1 MIQWQEGAARPG
13 AGEDQWKGKDMSVPV
28 KVIVVGGGIG
38 GLTAAIAL
46 RRAGLEVVV
55 FERAAELQE
64 IGAGLLL
71 AANAQKALG
80 KLGLAEA
87 VARLGTPAS
96 AGEVRS
102 WRGEVLASI
111 PARELEHRVG
121 AASAAVHRA
130 DLQALLLRELG
141 EGPLHLDSEVEGF
154 EQDEAGVTVH
164 LAGGSEERAD
174 LLVGADGLHSRVRDR
189 LFGPEEPRYV
199 GYTTWRAVAKPE
211 REPLPWGTGFE
222 SWGRGVRFGC
232 AHIGKGRVYWFA
244 TRNAAEGGKD
254 GPSGSTA
261 GARSSLL
268 QLFGDWHHPVSELI
282 EATDEEAIRRDDL
295 YDREPLSVRW
305 GVGRVTLLGDA
316 AHPMT
321 PNLGQGACQAI
332 EDAVVLAR
340 RLREVDGAA
349 REGVAGVLRRYEEL
363 RAARTARIVRRSR
376 RIGQVGQLENP
387 LLCHLRDRVLAMSPS
402 KLQLRQLEVV
412 VGHEV

>member
-1 MIQWQEGAARPG
+1 MIQWQKGASRPD
-13 AGEDQWKGKDMSVPV
+13 AGEDQWKGKDMKVPV

-46 RRAGLEVVV
+46 RRAGLDVVV
-55 FERAAELQE
+55 FERAAEFQE

-71 AANAQKALG
+71 AANAQKSLG

-96 AGEVRS
+96 AGEIRS

-111 PARELEHRVG
+111 PAQEIERRVG
-121 AASAAVHRA
+121 VPSAAVHRA

-154 EQDEAGVTVH
+154 EQDEAGVRGH

-174 LLVGADGLHSRVRDR
+174 LLVGADGLHSRIRDK
-189 LFGPEEPRYV
+189 LFGPEELRYA
-199 GYTTWRAVAKPE
+199 GYTAWRAVAKPE
-211 REPLPWGTGFE
+211 QELLPWGTGFE

-244 TRNAAEGGKD
+244 TRNAAVGEKD
-254 GPSGSTA
+254 GPPRSPT
-261 GARSSLL
+261 GARTALL
-268 QLFGDWHHPVSELI
+268 RLFREWHHPVRELI
-282 EATDEEAIRRDDL
+282 EATDEEVIRRDDL
-295 YDREPLSVRW
+295 YDREPLSARW
-305 GVGRVTLLGDA
+305 GVGGVTLLGDA

-340 RLREVDGAA
+340 CLREVDEAA
-349 REGVAGVLRRYEEL
+349 SEGVADALRRYEGL

-387 LLCHLRDRVLAMSPS
+387 LLCRLRDRALATAPS
-402 KLQLRQLEVV
+402 KLQLRQLEEV